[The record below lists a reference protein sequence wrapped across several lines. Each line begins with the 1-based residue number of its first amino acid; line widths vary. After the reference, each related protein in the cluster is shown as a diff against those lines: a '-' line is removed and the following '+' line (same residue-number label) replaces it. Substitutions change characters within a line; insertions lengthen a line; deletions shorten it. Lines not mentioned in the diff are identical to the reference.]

1 MFGVIFDVDGVLVD
15 SYLAHFQSWRQVAA
29 ERGYELSE
37 EDFRRTFG
45 RTSREIIAELW
56 GRHALA
62 PAEITQL
69 DRRKE
74 AAYRAILG
82 RHVPLMDGAV
92 ELIDSLTGAG
102 FALAVGSSGPPEN
115 VELVLDALGRRAV
128 FRGVITGQEVTRG
141 KPDPQVFLLA
151 AKKIDVPADHC
162 AVIEDAA
169 VGIAAAQ
176 AAEMTAIGLI
186 STGHDGA
193 SLAAADCRVIS
204 LRELDPQRIA
214 RLITGTS
221 C

>member
-1 MFGVIFDVDGVLVD
+1 MYGVIFDVDGVLVD
-15 SYLAHFQSWRQVAA
+15 SYTAHFQSWRQVA
-29 ERGYELSE
+29 EDRGYELSE

-62 PAEITQL
+62 AAEIAEL

-92 ELIDSLTGAG
+92 ELIDSLAGAG

-115 VELVLDALGRRAV
+115 VNLVLNALGRRAA
-128 FRGVITGQEVTRG
+128 FRGVVTGQEVTRG

-176 AAEMTAIGLI
+176 AAEMTAIGLV
-186 STGHDGA
+186 STGHDPA
-193 SLAAADCRVIS
+193 SLAAADCRVSS
-204 LRELDPQRIA
+204 LRELDPQHIA